1 MGGGMFGNVP
11 NENMQHPGGFNFAHP
26 ASGLFASGG
35 FSFHNAPPPPYT
47 RATENN
53 NGEPTVN
60 EQFIALLLKDDVRA
74 ALSRFLANP
83 QVALMIQHVIVAVLS
98 GSMDE
103 IQAQMASIIPLI
115 VQLGS
120 EAPALLGLIPL
131 FMDPNFISQFRNPW
145 TRNNHCGGK
154 RGHGRRG
161 GRNRCPWRKG
171 CKGGR
176 WAREQQQNDNNNNN
190 NNAANMPQQNNVDE
204 SPVATFGKM
213 MSNALNK

>member
-1 MGGGMFGNVP
+1 MFGNVPNENMQMMQEQQEKKGKAKSAGKKTNEGKQCGGGMFGNVP
-11 NENMQHPGGFNFAHP
+11 NENMQHPGGFNFTHP

-98 GSMDE
+98 GSTDE

-131 FMDPNFISQFRNPW
+131 FMDPNFISQFRN
-145 TRNNHCGGK
+145 
-154 RGHGRRG
+154 RRG
-161 GRNRCPWRKG
+161 
-171 CKGGR
+171 
-176 WAREQQQNDNNNNN
+176 
-190 NNAANMPQQNNVDE
+190 
-204 SPVATFGKM
+204 
-213 MSNALNK
+213 